1 MIISVAQRRIGL
13 GCALLLAIA
22 LTVMGDD
29 QSAVV
34 VAPKR
39 NVRAEATLSDPV
51 SAARTPVV
59 NPDASPIVVAQLNR
73 DPPQA
78 QGVDAFAT
86 RRWTPPRTARAAAVP
101 PPAAPVAPPL
111 PFEYAGR
118 IEGREGPTFLL
129 SRGPESFA
137 VHAGEAIDG
146 DYRLETVS
154 ADTLTFV
161 YVPLNE
167 RQTLSAEPAQ

>member
-1 MIISVAQRRIGL
+1 MGVVTKRIGL

-22 LTVMGDD
+22 LTVMGEDK
-29 QSAVV
+29 STVV
-34 VAPKR
+34 EAPKR
-39 NVRAEATLSDPV
+39 SVQPEPTMGKPLSVARAPGVNTDAT
-51 SAARTPVV
+51 
-59 NPDASPIVVAQLNR
+59 PIVVSRLNR
-73 DPPQA
+73 DPPLA
-78 QGVDAFAT
+78 QGVDAFAPH
-86 RRWTPPRTARAAAVP
+86 RWTAARPIRKMEAP
-101 PPAAPVAPPL
+101 PPPAPVAPPL

-161 YVPLNE
+161 YLPLNE
-167 RQTLSAEPAQ
+167 RQTLSAEPVQ

>member
-1 MIISVAQRRIGL
+1 MIASVAQRRIGL
-13 GCALLLAIA
+13 GFALLLAIA

-29 QSAVV
+29 RSAI
-34 VAPKR
+34 VAMPKR
-39 NVRAEATLSDPV
+39 IERPDATLADPV
-51 SAARTPVV
+51 PAARTAAV
-59 NPDASPIVVAQLNR
+59 NPDATPIVVAQLNR

-78 QGVDAFAT
+78 QGVDAFAA
-86 RRWTPPRTARAAAVP
+86 RRWTTPRSTRVAAVP

-137 VHAGEAIDG
+137 VHAGESIDA

-167 RQTLSAEPAQ
+167 RQTLSAEPAE

>member
-1 MIISVAQRRIGL
+1 MIVTVAQRRIGL
-13 GCALLLAIA
+13 SCALLLAIA

-29 QSAVV
+29 KSAI
-34 VAPKR
+34 VALPKR
-39 NVRAEATLSDPV
+39 VDRPDASLADPA
-51 SAARTPVV
+51 SAARAAAV
-59 NPDASPIVVAQLNR
+59 NPESTPIVVAQLNR
-73 DPPQA
+73 DPPQS
-78 QGVDAFAT
+78 QGVDAFAA
-86 RRWTPPRTARAAAVP
+86 RRWTTPRSARAAAVP

-111 PFEYAGR
+111 PFEYTGR

-137 VHAGEAIDG
+137 VHAGETIDA

>member
-1 MIISVAQRRIGL
+1 MGVVTKRIGL

-22 LTVMGDD
+22 LTVMGEDR
-29 QSAVV
+29 SSIVE
-34 VAPKR
+34 APKR
-39 NVRAEATLSDPV
+39 SVQPPTTTGDPSSLARAPGANADTTSV
-51 SAARTPVV
+51 
-59 NPDASPIVVAQLNR
+59 VVAQLNR
-73 DPPQA
+73 DPPLA
-78 QGVDAFAT
+78 QGVDAFAPH
-86 RRWTPPRTARAAAVP
+86 RWSAVRSVRKVEAP
-101 PPAAPVAPPL
+101 PPSAPVAPPL

-118 IEGREGPTFLL
+118 IEGRDGPTFLL

>member
-1 MIISVAQRRIGL
+1 MIVSVAQRRIGL
-13 GCALLLAIA
+13 ACALLLAIA

-29 QSAVV
+29 RSAI
-34 VAPKR
+34 VAVPKR
-39 NVRAEATLSDPV
+39 AGRTDATLAEPM
-51 SAARTPVV
+51 SASRVAAV
-59 NPDASPIVVAQLNR
+59 NPDTTPIVVARLNR

-78 QGVDAFAT
+78 QGVDAFAA
-86 RRWTPPRTARAAAVP
+86 RRWTTPRSSRADAVP

-111 PFEYAGR
+111 PFEYTGR

-137 VHAGEAIDG
+137 VHAGEAIDA

>member
-1 MIISVAQRRIGL
+1 MGVVTKRIGL
-13 GCALLLAIA
+13 GCALLAAIA
-22 LTVMGDD
+22 LTVMGEDR
-29 QSAVV
+29 SSIVV
-34 VAPKR
+34 EAPKR
-39 NVRAEATLSDPV
+39 SLQSPTTTGDLSLPARAPV
-51 SAARTPVV
+51 ANTDTTS
-59 NPDASPIVVAQLNR
+59 IVVSQLNR
-73 DPPQA
+73 DPPLA
-78 QGVDAFAT
+78 QGVDAFAPHRWSPVRSV
-86 RRWTPPRTARAAAVP
+86 RRAEAP
-101 PPAAPVAPPL
+101 PPPAPVAPPL

-118 IEGREGPTFLL
+118 IEGRDGPTFLL

-137 VHAGEAIDG
+137 VHAGETIDG

>member
-1 MIISVAQRRIGL
+1 MILSVMQRRIGL

-29 QSAVV
+29 RSAI
-34 VAPKR
+34 VAVPKR
-39 NVRAEATLSDPV
+39 VERPDATLAESP
-51 SAARTPVV
+51 SASRTATV
-59 NPDASPIVVAQLNR
+59 NPDTTPIVVARLNR

-78 QGVDAFAT
+78 LGVDAFAA
-86 RRWTPPRTARAAAVP
+86 RRWTTPRSARAAAVP

-137 VHAGEAIDG
+137 VHAGEAIDA

-167 RQTLSAEPAQ
+167 RQKLSVEPVQ

>member
-1 MIISVAQRRIGL
+1 MSLSVAQRRVGL

-22 LTVMGDD
+22 LTVMGED
-29 QSAVV
+29 QSTIVA
-34 VAPKR
+34 APKR
-39 NVRAEATLSDPV
+39 AVRPDATLADPV
-51 SAARTPVV
+51 SAARGPVA
-59 NPDASPIVVAQLNR
+59 NPDTTPIVVARLNR

-78 QGVDAFAT
+78 QGVDAFAA
-86 RRWTPPRTARAAAVP
+86 RRWTAPRSARAAVVS

-111 PFEYAGR
+111 PFEYTGR

-137 VHAGEAIDG
+137 VHAGEAIDV

-167 RQTLSAEPAQ
+167 RQTLSADPAQ